1 MFELTLKREHL
12 EGLLGI
18 LLGPLVEAF
27 DFERVEQVNRSFIS
41 DELRTQESDMVFSLP
56 FRTPTQTCEQV
67 IVYLLIEHQST
78 VDRSMELRLL
88 SYMVQIWM
96 EERRQWTEA
105 KQPEGE
111 WRLTPIVPIVF
122 YTGSGEWKAPL
133 SLTALYGHPR
143 SPHPLRPNLRHL
155 APRCQSHRPKPTH
168 TDRTPFRLGIDRLAT
183 RTHRRPGRNAKNTP

>member
-1 MFELTLKREHL
+1 MSIEQSLREL
-12 EGLLGI
+12 
-18 LLGPLVEAF
+18 
-27 DFERVEQVNRSFIS
+27 NRSFIS

-105 KQPEGE
+105 KQPEARVAGNAYYPDCVLHRE
-111 WRLTPIVPIVF
+111 SENGKR
-122 YTGSGEWKAPL
+122 
-133 SLTALYGHPR
+133 
-143 SPHPLRPNLRHL
+143 
-155 APRCQSHRPKPTH
+155 RC
-168 TDRTPFRLGIDRLAT
+168 L
-183 RTHRRPGRNAKNTP
+183 